1 MTLEEFNRLS
11 TDEAMKD
18 LLRCCGSRRWAE
30 RMAVRRPYASVDE
43 LHAAAEETWARLDP
57 PDWLEAFAH
66 HPKIGDVESLRKKFA
81 ATASWA
87 SGEQAGVKAADDAVL
102 QGLAQGNSDYE
113 AKFGYIFIVCATGKT
128 AAEMLTI
135 LRGRL
140 QNAPDQ
146 ELKVAAG
153 EQAKITRIRIEK
165 LFSAPTDGHR

>member
-30 RMAVRRPYASVDE
+30 PMAVRRPYGSADE
-43 LHAAAEETWARLDP
+43 MQAAAEETWARLDP
-57 PDWLEAFAH
+57 ADWIEAFTH
-66 HPKIGDVESLRKKFA
+66 HPKIGDVDSLRKKFA
-81 ATASWA
+81 ATANWA
-87 SGEQAGVKAADDAVL
+87 SGEQAGVKAADEAVL

-140 QNAPDQ
+140 QNAPDR

-165 LFSAPTDGHR
+165 LFGAPTDGHR